1 MYVVVCSYGTFR
13 HQLYAKAADLET
25 ARLLQKAAISSKY
38 HDAEIVREK
47 DFRAQQ
53 QEARRGQ
60 ADSART
66 ARTAS

>member
-13 HQLYAKAADLET
+13 HQLYAKAADMET
-25 ARLLQKAAISSKY
+25 AKLLQKAAIGNKY
-38 HDAEIVREK
+38 HDAEVMSER

-66 ARTAS
+66 ARASS